1 MDKKLSTEISRRSPY
16 FCSKEVRSSALIRR
30 VLLITIVI
38 LCSIF
43 VALILCGALYATRN
57 SVFFY
62 VAASVLFSAATMLI
76 LFYIWLSRRCP
87 FWKMDY
93 PAKAPSGKMEISTVN
108 GFNYYSQV
116 PNGVK
121 SDFPMGPYLVMTLPK
136 THNHRDRS
144 GTIDSED
151 CSAPNTPR
159 YMKRKSL
166 RRAKNLPPLA
176 SAETLTPSLISSSYG
191 SIDSVV

>member
-1 MDKKLSTEISRRSPY
+1 M
-16 FCSKEVRSSALIRR
+16 
-30 VLLITIVI
+30 
-38 LCSIF
+38 
-43 VALILCGALYATRN
+43 
-57 SVFFY
+57 
-62 VAASVLFSAATMLI
+62 
-76 LFYIWLSRRCP
+76 
-87 FWKMDY
+87 
-93 PAKAPSGKMEISTVN
+93 PSGKMEISTVN

-136 THNHRDRS
+136 THNHRDRT

-176 SAETLTPSLISSSYG
+176 SAETLTPSLISSYG